1 MSSNI
6 NPNNINGNFP
16 VAGQDNDSQGFRDN
30 FTNILNNFSFASSE
44 VTDLQ
49 NSINNIRLYVATN
62 GNVSPYYA
70 NVAQSL
76 TVNKTSS
83 LIGDVLASANVTIT
97 GNLIVTGNIYE
108 TGTITITQQE
118 IVAGNITTSG
128 NILANNITTLA
139 GTNGNLSLDPDGS
152 GWITANG
159 NIRVSGSISNV
170 AGLQAVA
177 IGNVTPGSA
186 AFTTATTGGL
196 QAQAIGNVTPGSGA
210 FTTGSFTS
218 NVTLANLLVNNNGAV
233 TGALNVT
240 GNIVAG
246 NISTPAGGLI
256 TATVLGATGI
266 TITGNVNANGGNI
279 VTTASTIS
287 LFNYTAT
294 TVSAF
299 GAATTVNIGNTNGN
313 TNISG
318 NATVSG
324 TASITGNTSIT
335 GNATIGGTA
344 SITGNTSITG
354 NATIDGTA
362 SITGNVNANG
372 GNIVTTSSNVLL
384 FNTTAT
390 TVNAFGGAT
399 TINIG
404 NTSGNTNINGFLT
417 VSSAIQFANLTT
429 TQINAITPTNR
440 GMTVFNFT
448 TGNVQVYNGTKW
460 ANITLS

>member
-44 VTDLQ
+44 ITDVQ
-49 NSINNIRLYVATN
+49 NSVNNIRLVVSTS
-62 GNVSPYYA
+62 GNVSPFYA
-70 NVAQSL
+70 NVDRNL
-76 TVNKTSS
+76 TVNQTSS
-83 LIGDVLASANVTIT
+83 LLGDVTAAANVTIA

-108 TGTITITQQE
+108 TGTITINQQE

-159 NIRVSGSISNV
+159 NIRVSGDISNV
-170 AGLQAVA
+170 AGLQAV
-177 IGNVTPGSA
+177 
-186 AFTTATTGGL
+186 
-196 QAQAIGNVTPGSGA
+196 AIGNVTPGSGA

-256 TATVLGATGI
+256 TATTLGANGI
-266 TITGNVNANGGNI
+266 TIFSNI
-279 VTTASTIS
+279 
-287 LFNYTAT
+287 
-294 TVSAF
+294 
-299 GAATTVNIGNTNGN
+299 
-313 TNISG
+313 
-318 NATVSG
+318 
-324 TASITGNTSIT
+324 
-335 GNATIGGTA
+335 
-344 SITGNTSITG
+344 
-354 NATIDGTA
+354 
-362 SITGNVNANG
+362 NANG

-440 GMTVFNFT
+440 GMTVYNYT

>member
-44 VTDLQ
+44 ITDVQ
-49 NSINNIRLYVATN
+49 NSINNVRLVVATN
-62 GNVSPYYA
+62 GDV
-70 NVAQSL
+70 VARQL
-76 TVNKTSS
+76 TVSNTSS
-83 LIGDVLASANVTIT
+83 LIGDVTASANVTIA

-108 TGTITITQQE
+108 TGTITINQQE

-159 NIRVSGSISNV
+159 NIRVSGNISNV
-170 AGLQAVA
+170 AGLQAV
-177 IGNVTPGSA
+177 
-186 AFTTATTGGL
+186 
-196 QAQAIGNVTPGSGA
+196 AIGNVTPGSGA

-279 VTTASTIS
+279 VTT
-287 LFNYTAT
+287 
-294 TVSAF
+294 
-299 GAATTVNIGNTNGN
+299 
-313 TNISG
+313 
-318 NATVSG
+318 
-324 TASITGNTSIT
+324 
-335 GNATIGGTA
+335 
-344 SITGNTSITG
+344 
-354 NATIDGTA
+354 
-362 SITGNVNANG
+362 
-372 GNIVTTSSNVLL
+372 SSSVLL

-390 TVNAFGGAT
+390 TVNAFGAAT
-399 TINIG
+399 TVNVG
-404 NTSGNTNINGFLT
+404 NASGNTNITGFLT

-440 GMTVFNFT
+440 GMTVYNYT

>member
-44 VTDLQ
+44 ITDVQ
-49 NSINNIRLYVATN
+49 NSVNNFRLYIATN

-70 NVAQSL
+70 NVDQNL

-83 LIGDVLASANVTIT
+83 LIGDVLASANVTIS

-108 TGTITITQQE
+108 TGTITINQQE

-128 NILANNITTLA
+128 NIVANNITTLR

-159 NIRVSGSISNV
+159 NIRVSGNISNV

-177 IGNVTPGSA
+177 IGNVTPGS
-186 AFTTATTGGL
+186 
-196 QAQAIGNVTPGSGA
+196 GA
-210 FTTGSFTS
+210 FTTGSFS
-218 NVTLANLLVNNNGAV
+218 GNVS
-233 TGALNVT
+233 
-240 GNIVAG
+240 AG

-256 TATVLGATGI
+256 TTTTLGATGI
-266 TITGNVNANGGNI
+266 TV
-279 VTTASTIS
+279 
-287 LFNYTAT
+287 
-294 TVSAF
+294 
-299 GAATTVNIGNTNGN
+299 
-313 TNISG
+313 
-318 NATVSG
+318 
-324 TASITGNTSIT
+324 
-335 GNATIGGTA
+335 
-344 SITGNTSITG
+344 
-354 NATIDGTA
+354 
-362 SITGNVNANG
+362 TGNVNANG
-372 GNIVTTSSNVLL
+372 GNIVTTSSAVLL
-384 FNTTAT
+384 FNSTAT
-390 TVNAFGGAT
+390 SVNAFGAAT

-404 NTSGNTNINGFLT
+404 NASGNTNITGFLT

-429 TQINAITPTNR
+429 TQINAIAPTNR
-440 GMTVFNFT
+440 GMTVYNYT

>member
-44 VTDLQ
+44 ITDVQ
-49 NSINNIRLYVATN
+49 NSVNNIRLVVSTS
-62 GNVSPYYA
+62 GNVSPFYA
-70 NVAQSL
+70 NVDRNL
-76 TVNKTSS
+76 TVNQTSS
-83 LIGDVLASANVTIT
+83 LLGDVTAAANVTIA

-108 TGTITITQQE
+108 TGTITINQQE

-159 NIRVSGSISNV
+159 NIRVSGNISNV
-170 AGLQAVA
+170 AGLQAV
-177 IGNVTPGSA
+177 
-186 AFTTATTGGL
+186 
-196 QAQAIGNVTPGSGA
+196 AIGNVTPGSGA

-279 VTTASTIS
+279 VTT
-287 LFNYTAT
+287 
-294 TVSAF
+294 
-299 GAATTVNIGNTNGN
+299 
-313 TNISG
+313 
-318 NATVSG
+318 
-324 TASITGNTSIT
+324 
-335 GNATIGGTA
+335 
-344 SITGNTSITG
+344 
-354 NATIDGTA
+354 
-362 SITGNVNANG
+362 
-372 GNIVTTSSNVLL
+372 SSNVTL

-390 TVNAFGGAT
+390 TVNAFGAAT

-404 NTSGNTNINGFLT
+404 NTTGNTNINGFLT

-440 GMTVFNFT
+440 GMTVYNYT

>member
-44 VTDLQ
+44 ITDLQ
-49 NSINNIRLYVATN
+49 NSINAVQLVVQTN
-62 GNVSPYYA
+62 GNVVVPYYA
-70 NVAQSL
+70 NVAQGL
-76 TVNKTSS
+76 IVNGKSD
-83 LIGDVLASANVTIT
+83 LYGDVAAAGNVTIA
-97 GNLIVTGNIYE
+97 GNLTVTGNIYE
-108 TGTITITQQE
+108 TSTITINQQE

-159 NIRVSGSISNV
+159 NIRVSGNISNV

-177 IGNVTPGSA
+177 IGNVTPGTA
-186 AFTTATTGGL
+186 VFTTGSVGGL
-196 QAQAIGNVTPGSGA
+196 QAVAIGNVTPGSGA

-279 VTTASTIS
+279 VTT
-287 LFNYTAT
+287 
-294 TVSAF
+294 
-299 GAATTVNIGNTNGN
+299 
-313 TNISG
+313 
-318 NATVSG
+318 
-324 TASITGNTSIT
+324 
-335 GNATIGGTA
+335 
-344 SITGNTSITG
+344 
-354 NATIDGTA
+354 
-362 SITGNVNANG
+362 
-372 GNIVTTSSNVLL
+372 SSSVLL

-390 TVNAFGGAT
+390 TVNAFGAAT
-399 TINIG
+399 TVNVG
-404 NTSGNTNINGFLT
+404 NASGNTNITGFLT
-417 VSSAIQFANLTT
+417 VSSAIQFADLTT

-440 GMTVFNFT
+440 GMTVYNYT

>member
-83 LIGDVLASANVTIT
+83 LVGDVLASANVTIA

-108 TGTITITQQE
+108 TGTITINQQE

-128 NILANNITTLA
+128 NIVTNNITTLA
-139 GTNGNLSLDPDGS
+139 GTNGNLSLDPDGG

-159 NIRVSGSISNV
+159 NIRVSGNISNV
-170 AGLQAVA
+170 AGLQAV
-177 IGNVTPGSA
+177 
-186 AFTTATTGGL
+186 
-196 QAQAIGNVTPGSGA
+196 AIGNVTPGSGA

-218 NVTLANLLVNNNGAV
+218 NVTLANLLVNTNGAV

-256 TATVLGATGI
+256 TATVLGANGI

-279 VTTASTIS
+279 VTTASTVS
-287 LFNYTAT
+287 LFNSTAT

-354 NATIDGTA
+354 NATIGGTA

-390 TVNAFGGAT
+390 TVNAFGDAT